1 MLVKP
6 GEEFNVERV
15 IEKALRQ
22 DVGPDPTLAMNKQGY
37 KYVDEKN
44 PAFPI
49 WEYKKKYRDNDPVLS
64 AEGYFYDFN
73 QIDRRQRQFD
83 FDRNALTLN
92 SCRGEASDFHQQTS
106 IEGAAPTQ
114 IHAKDQQGR
123 RQLARH
129 GLPD

>member
-6 GEEFNVERV
+6 GEDFSVERV

-73 QIDRRQRQFD
+73 QIERRQRQFD
-83 FDRNALTLN
+83 FDRKTSITLN
-92 SCRGEASDFHQQTS
+92 GCRGEAGYFHKQTS
-106 IEGAAPTQ
+106 V
-114 IHAKDQQGR
+114 
-123 RQLARH
+123 
-129 GLPD
+129 